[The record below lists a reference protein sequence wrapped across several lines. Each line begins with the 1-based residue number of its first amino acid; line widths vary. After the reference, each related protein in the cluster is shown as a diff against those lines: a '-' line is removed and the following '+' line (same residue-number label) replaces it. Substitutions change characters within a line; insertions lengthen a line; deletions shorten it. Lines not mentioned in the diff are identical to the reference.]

1 LNSKESKNDLSVL
14 VSETRVCP
22 NTDFHCDST
31 GRCIPVTW
39 ACDGEEDCTDGL
51 DESTDVGCL
60 RRDTTVCP
68 PNQFRCANHQC
79 IDEVCAAE
87 QNKFGFLEV

>member
-1 LNSKESKNDLSVL
+1 M
-14 VSETRVCP
+14 
-22 NTDFHCDST
+22 
-31 GRCIPVTW
+31 TW

-60 RRDTTVCP
+60 RRDTTMCP

-79 IDEVCAAE
+79 IDEVRAAE